1 MKKRTALA
9 ILWLLLILVATLTP
23 GDRLPSTPKIIGFD
37 KLVHFSL
44 FAILAFLW
52 CRVAIGK
59 GFKKLNIKKIITNYL
74 VFCFL
79 FAILVEYLQRH
90 IPGRSFDYADMTANI
105 IGIAIGTIS
114 FIILHRKRSN
124 LV

>member
-1 MKKRTALA
+1 MA
-9 ILWLLLILVATLTP
+9 ILWLVIIALATLTP
-23 GDRLPSTPKIIGFD
+23 GDQLPSTPKIIGFD
-37 KLVHFSL
+37 KLVHVSL

-59 GFKKLNIKKIITNYL
+59 RKKLNIKKIITNYL

-79 FAILVEYLQRH
+79 FGILVEYLQRH
-90 IPGRSFDYADMTANI
+90 IPGRSFDYKDMAANI
-105 IGIAIGTIS
+105 VGIAIGTIS
-114 FIILHRKRSN
+114 FIILQRKRSN

>member
-1 MKKRTALA
+1 MAV
-9 ILWLLLILVATLTP
+9 LWLLLILVATLTP
-23 GDRLPSTPKIIGFD
+23 GDQLPSTPKIIGFD
-37 KLVHFSL
+37 KLAHFSL

-59 GFKKLNIKKIITNYL
+59 GLKKLNLKKIITNYL

-90 IPGRSFDYADMTANI
+90 IPGRSFDYADMAANI

-114 FIILHRKRSN
+114 FIILHRRRSN